1 MHRAVYA
8 ARPDVGAVLHCS
20 PFFTTLVASSAIPVD
35 PYATTD
41 SVYYVGEVGRVG
53 FELPGTADLAAAVAA
68 AIPPVDV
75 LLLENHGCC
84 VRRCDARRG
93 DQPRRG
99 GRGAVPYAGRRSAGV
114 SDCGGWRSTMWRG
127 CADKGTAERT

>member
-1 MHRAVYA
+1 MP

-53 FELPGTADLAAAVAA
+53 FELPGTADLAEAVAA

-75 LLLENHGCC
+75 LLLENHGCVC
-84 VRRCDARRG
+84 VAATLDEASTGPRRSRCCAVCWSPKRRG
-93 DQPRRG
+93 FH
-99 GRGAVPYAGRRSAGV
+99 
-114 SDCGGWRSTMWRG
+114 CGGWRPTMWRG
-127 CADKGTAERT
+127 CAGKGTAERT